1 MTERAR
7 AAAEAADATDAAGT
21 TDETATALRAP
32 VGGDPWRRLDL
43 DRRGVWA
50 LVRRNLDVYLKTWKT
65 NLLPP
70 LLEPVLY
77 LLALGYGLGRLIE
90 EVDGIPYA
98 AFIAPA
104 LLAITAMQG
113 AFFETTYNAYVRMQ
127 FQKTWEA
134 LVATPLTADDVM
146 FGEILWAALRA
157 AGNTAVMATVVA
169 AFGLLSFPGA
179 LAVVPVAFLGG
190 LTFAA
195 IGLLITSKVR
205 AIDQFSFA
213 IYLFVT
219 PMFLFAG
226 TFFPLAQLPAWA
238 RGVAMALPLTH
249 LVAPMRAAALGR
261 WDPLV
266 PWSLAYL
273 AVASVVFVLWA
284 VAWGKRRAVT

>member
-1 MTERAR
+1 MSEPG
-7 AAAEAADATDAAGT
+7 AAVPGPAASAAPDASAIAEASAG
-21 TDETATALRAP
+21 R
-32 VGGDPWRRLDL
+32 DPWRRLDL
-43 DRRGVWA
+43 DARGVWA

-65 NLLPP
+65 NLVPP

-90 EVDGIPYA
+90 EVDGLSYA

-113 AFFETTYNAYVRMQ
+113 AFFETTYNSYVRMH

-134 LVATPLTADDVM
+134 IVATPLTADDVM

-157 AGNTAVMATVVA
+157 AGNTTVMASVVA
-169 AFGLLSFPGA
+169 LFGILSFPSA
-179 LAVVPVAFLGG
+179 LAIVPIAFLGG
-190 LTFAA
+190 LTFAS
-195 IGLLITSKVR
+195 IGLLFTSKVR

-226 TFFPLAQLPAWA
+226 TFFPLSQLPAWA
-238 RGVAMALPLTH
+238 RAVAYALPLTH

-273 AVASVVFVLWA
+273 AVGSCVLVLWA
-284 VAWGKRRAVT
+284 IAWGKRRAVT